1 MSAKILQVVI
11 DTSVI
16 VSAVRSNK
24 GASYR
29 VLTLLGDPRFQFNLS
44 APLVFE
50 YEDAVR
56 RIPAT
61 VRANDAAIDELM
73 DSICAL
79 GDHRTI
85 YFLWRPTLTDP
96 SDDFVLELAVES
108 QSDCI
113 ITHNRRHFKGAEK
126 FGVAVV
132 TPSEFLRLIG
142 GIS

>member
-1 MSAKILQVVI
+1 MKPKFQVVI

-16 VSAVRSNK
+16 VSAVRSNE

-29 VLTLLGDPRFQFNLS
+29 LLTLLGDARFQFNLS

-50 YEDAVR
+50 YEGATR
-56 RIPAT
+56 RIPPEF
-61 VRANDAAIDELM
+61 RANEAAIDELI

-79 GDHRTI
+79 GNHRTI
-85 YFLWRPTLTDP
+85 YFLWRPTLPDP

-113 ITHNRRHFKGAEK
+113 ITHNRRHFKGAET
-126 FGVAVV
+126 FGIEIV
-132 TPSEFLRLIG
+132 TPREFLRLIG
-142 GIS
+142 EIQ

>member
-1 MSAKILQVVI
+1 MSIFQIVI

-16 VSAVRSNK
+16 VSAIRSNK
-24 GASYR
+24 GASHKL
-29 VLTLLGDPRFQFNLS
+29 LTLLGDPRFQFNLS

-56 RIPAT
+56 RIPLAM
-61 VRANDAAIDELM
+61 RANDAAIDELI

-79 GDHRTI
+79 GNHRTI
-85 YFLWRPTLTDP
+85 YFLWRPTLPDA

-113 ITHNRRHFKGAEK
+113 ITHNRRHFRGAET

-132 TPSEFLRLIG
+132 TPGEFLRLIG
-142 GIS
+142 ERS